1 MNDEPIPLPPCPAC
15 GGAYLY
21 GLTFQ
26 HRTSCRFYEPDSAT
40 AAADHEKREG
50 VRPLTPTEKELIQ
63 DEYDQPE
70 EPESLGVRFRHYGVH
85 LRHVVCRDG
94 AGRILGLAARRSA
107 DPDGPAA

>member
-1 MNDEPIPLPPCPAC
+1 MNDQPIPLPPCPAC

-26 HRTSCRFYEPDSAT
+26 HRTSCRFYGPDSAT

-63 DEYDQPE
+63 DEYDSPKS
-70 EPESLGVRFRHYGVH
+70 PNPSESASDTTESTSGTLS
-85 LRHVVCRDG
+85 
-94 AGRILGLAARRSA
+94 AAT
-107 DPDGPAA
+107 GQAAH